1 MFATRA
7 RHTTTFAHRIP
18 VGIALLVS
26 SAAAQ
31 SFEVA
36 SVRLNLSRDERGYYS
51 VAGQN
56 GAKLAVQRM
65 NLLSLIQRA
74 YNVREYQVSGPDWLK
89 RVKVD
94 IKARLPADIP
104 RTEVAAALQSLLAE
118 RFKMS
123 VHRETRE
130 LPVYVLTVAKGGA
143 KIKSAA
149 DPTGTARIYQIRGL
163 YKARNE
169 SIANF
174 SQMLSLTLDRVVTDM
189 TGLTGTFD
197 FVLDYAPLDPRF
209 SDPAGARSIFTALQE
224 QLGLKLESRKG
235 PVELLVIDAVRKT
248 PTEN

>member
-1 MFATRA
+1 MSKTA
-7 RHTTTFAHRIP
+7 RRTLA
-18 VGIALLVS
+18 GIALLAS

-36 SVRLNLSRDERGYYS
+36 SVRLNVSHDDRAYYA

-56 GAKLAVQRM
+56 GAKLTVQRM

-74 YNVREYQVSGPDWLK
+74 YDVRVYQVSGPDWLK
-89 RVKVD
+89 IVKVD
-94 IKARLPADIP
+94 IKAKLPVDAP
-104 RTEVAAALQSLLAE
+104 RTGMAAALQSLLAE
-118 RFKMS
+118 RFHMT

-130 LPVYVLTVAKGGA
+130 LPMYVLTVAKGGP
-143 KIKSAA
+143 KIKPAA
-149 DPTGTARIYQIRGL
+149 DPRGTARIYQLRGL

-174 SQMLSLTLDRVVTDM
+174 SQMLSHTLDRAVTDM

-209 SDPAGARSIFTALQE
+209 SDPTGAQSIFTALQE

-235 PVELLVIDAVRKT
+235 PVEVVMIDRMEKT
-248 PTEN
+248 PTKN

>member
-1 MFATRA
+1 V
-7 RHTTTFAHRIP
+7 HRIP

-36 SVRLNLSRDERGYYS
+36 SVRLNVSRDERGYYS

-65 NLLSLIQRA
+65 NLMSLIQRA
-74 YNVREYQVSGPDWLK
+74 YDVREYQVSGPDWLK
-89 RVKVD
+89 HVKVD
-94 IKARLPADIP
+94 IKAKLPADTP
-104 RTEVAAALQSLLAE
+104 RTEMTTALQALLAE
-118 RFKMS
+118 RFNMT

-130 LPVYVLTVAKGGA
+130 LPMYVLTVAKGGA
-143 KIKSAA
+143 KIKPAA
-149 DPTGTARIYQIRGL
+149 DPKGTARIYQLRGL

-174 SQMLSLTLDRVVTDM
+174 SQMLSRTLDRAVTDM

-197 FVLDYAPLDPRF
+197 FALDYAPLDPRF
-209 SDPAGARSIFTALQE
+209 SDPAGAQSIFTALQE

-235 PVELLVIDAVRKT
+235 PVELLMIDRMEKT
-248 PTEN
+248 PTKN